1 MDNMIGKVLGNRYE
15 LVEKIGGGGMAIVY
29 KAKCRLLNRFVA
41 VKILRTDSDMT
52 EDFIKRFKVEAQAA
66 GSLSHPNIVSIYDVG
81 NENDVNYIVMEYVE
95 GYTLKE
101 VVAQSGNLTWK
112 ATVKIASQIC
122 AGLEHAHKN
131 HIIHRDIKSQNILVN
146 EELVAKVTDFG
157 IARASSNSTIT
168 MAGNTIGSVHY
179 FSPEQAKGQHTDEK
193 SDIYSLGIVM
203 YEMITGRLPF
213 DADTPVSVALKQ
225 IQELPIPPI
234 QIERDMPQA
243 LNDII
248 IKALQK
254 EPRLR
259 YQSATEMLKDLQSVL
274 ANPES
279 TIVTEK
285 NIGATTVM
293 PSVTENMINERV
305 AKPAVVEDREMG
317 RRKKKSGQNAMY
329 VLAFAIALVLVTLI
343 AFAITTALNASGNLS
358 DKIWNA
364 FLGEKRAEVAMPDLV
379 GKTIQEARAILEEKN
394 IKLKSVIE
402 QSNEEFDKGIV
413 AVQIPKPTVHVK
425 EGAATVELIV
435 STGKAEIVIPDVKNF
450 TLEAAKKALD
460 DEGLLYLVTEEPSD
474 EVPVGYVVRTAPE
487 GQRTVSASSIISLY
501 VSSGPATK
509 KVTIPNFVGQTLD
522 KAKTWTEENGIKLTT
537 KFTSNTSKADNTV
550 LTQSIAAESSVDEG
564 TELVLTVNRKQQATQ
579 NNNQKKQT
587 IYLNLSNKGIGEN
600 PFLVEVTMSGGG
612 VVGKRTIYSKN
623 HTNSDGEISL
633 DVVGYGEAMIEV
645 YIDGRLDSSQAI
657 TL

>member
-1 MDNMIGKVLGNRYE
+1 MIGKVLGNRYE
-15 LVEKIGGGGMAIVY
+15 LVEKIGGGGMALVY

-101 VVAQSGNLTWK
+101 VVAQSGKLTWK

-225 IQELPIPPI
+225 IQELPIPPC
-234 QIERDMPQA
+234 QLESEMPNA

-248 IKALQK
+248 LKALQK

-274 ANPES
+274 ANPDS

-305 AKPAVVEDREMG
+305 TKPAVLGDREMG
-317 RRKKKSGQNAMY
+317 RRKKKSSKNATSL
-329 VLAFAIALVLVTLI
+329 LAFLIALIIV
-343 AFAITTALNASGNLS
+343 AIVFFFIG
-358 DKIWNA
+358 KGVWNA
-364 FLGEKRAEVAMPDLV
+364 IVGEEKPEVPMPTLV
-379 GKTIQEARAILEEKN
+379 GKTIQEARAILDEQN
-394 IKLKSVIE
+394 IEIKSVIE
-402 QSNEEFDKGIV
+402 QSNDNYPKGIV
-413 AVQIPKPTVHVK
+413 AVQIPKPNIKVR
-425 EGAATVELIV
+425 EGVPNVELIV
-435 STGKAEIVIPDVKNF
+435 STGKAEITVPDVVNY
-450 TLEAAKKALD
+450 TLEAAKAALD
-460 DEGLLYLVTEEPSD
+460 NEELQYIITEEPSD
-474 EVPVGYVVRTAPE
+474 EVPVGYIVRTSPE
-487 GQRTVSASSIISLY
+487 GYRTVSASSIISVY
-501 VSSGPATK
+501 VSSGPTTK
-509 KVTIPNFVGQTLD
+509 KVTIPNFVGETLD
-522 KAKTWTEENGIKLTT
+522 KAKSWTEANNIKLTT
-537 KFTSNTSKADNTV
+537 KFTSNTSKADNVV
-550 LTQSIAAESSVDEG
+550 LTQSIVAESSVDEG
-564 TELVLTVNRKQQATQ
+564 TELTLTVNRKQIVTP
-579 NNNQKKQT
+579 NSNQKKQT

-600 PFLVEVTMSGGG
+600 EFLVEVTMSGGG
-612 VVGKRTIYSKN
+612 VVGKKTIYSKR

-633 DVVGYGEAMIEV
+633 DIMGLGEAMIEV

-657 TL
+657 LLK